1 VTSIDQL
8 KKQHEDLRAK
18 GLKLDLT
25 RGKPSPEQLDLSN
38 ALLSLP
44 GDGDYRSADGTDLR
58 NYGGPDG
65 LDELRAIFGEL
76 LHIPTAQLLA
86 LDAVTLPIMHGT
98 VVNALLNGRPGGDG
112 PWRDVDGITFLCPVP
127 GYDRH
132 FTICEAL
139 GVRMIAVP
147 FIDGALDLDTITR
160 LVADDSS
167 IRGMWSVPMYG
178 NPTGFSLTEDEV
190 KALVSM
196 PTAAPDFTLF
206 WDNAYAVHHL
216 TDDEVPV
223 IDVLALAAAAGN
235 PDRPVV
241 FASTSKITFA
251 GGGVGFVGGSPATI
265 DWIREYS
272 FARNI
277 GPDKINQ
284 LRHVRF
290 LNDAEGVREHMRRNR
305 ALLVPKFD
313 AAQEILAA
321 RLGESAQWT
330 KPKGG
335 YFICLEAG
343 EGCATRAVELA
354 KQAGIA
360 VTAAGAPYPY
370 GNDPRDSTIR
380 IAPSFPSIEDLR
392 AAIDGLC
399 TCILLAQAE
408 RAAA

>member
-8 KKQHEDLRAK
+8 RQEHANLRAS
-18 GLKLDLT
+18 GIKLDLT

-44 GDGDYRSADGTDLR
+44 GEDDYRGADGTDLR

-65 LDELRAIFGEL
+65 LAELRAIFGEL
-76 LHIPTAQLLA
+76 LHIPTEGLLA

-98 VVNALLNGRPGGDG
+98 VVNALLNGAVGGDG
-112 PWRDVDGITFLCPVP
+112 PWRDVPDVAFLCTVP

-139 GVRMIAVP
+139 GIRMIPVP
-147 FIDGALDLDTITR
+147 PVDGALDLDTIRR
-160 LVADDSS
+160 LVASDAS
-167 IRGMWSVPMYG
+167 IRGMWAVPMYA
-178 NPTGFSLTEDEV
+178 NPTGYSFTEDEV
-190 KALVSM
+190 KALVEM
-196 PTAAPDFTLF
+196 PAAAPDFTLM

-216 TDDEVPV
+216 TEEEAPV
-223 IDVLALAAAAGN
+223 IDVLALAAAAGH
-235 PDRPVV
+235 PDRPIV

-251 GGGVGFVGGSPATI
+251 GGGVGFVGGSPAVV
-265 DWIREYS
+265 DWIRAYS

-290 LNDAEGVREHMRRNR
+290 LKSAEGVRAHMRENR
-305 ALLVPKFD
+305 DLLVPKFD
-313 AAQEILAA
+313 AALQILQE
-321 RLGESAQWT
+321 RLTGSATWT
-330 KPKGG
+330 RPKGG
-335 YFICLEAG
+335 YFISLEAG
-343 EGCATRAVELA
+343 KGVATRAVALA
-354 KQAGIA
+354 KEAGIA

-370 GNDPRDSTIR
+370 GNDPHDSTIR
-380 IAPSFPSIEDLR
+380 IAPSFPSIDDLR

-408 RAAA
+408 RSEA